1 MSITGP
7 HNNTFIIPK
16 LSLGDTFKEWFDVT
30 NTRIIEK
37 LNLLKV
43 YTATGI
49 AGITAN
55 TDTSGELVIGID
67 TIIPGDH
74 IFTGNIT
81 FNGQTTTINSTE
93 VTIDDYIL
101 ELGHTGSSGET
112 GGFDDATIDSVFG
125 GGGIRV
131 LGADRDKEWIWRL
144 AQEGWETDENIV
156 FGPSGDN
163 IFASKQNILRIH
175 ETHLSGF
182 SSGIEIKFVGASGSS
197 TDNLLVSYNT
207 GPSGG
212 VIENSAINQHA
223 IEIGAGGFVDIKNG
237 ANRKRVNQVGHGFPF
252 GAVVRKEFN
261 SSNYVL
267 AQADS
272 KTNAEVVGIVSRVV
286 NADYF
291 DITFFGEVVAPAAGA
306 WADSLVSGQGATLSA
321 GDAYFLSPTQPGKLT
336 INPPQA
342 PGQIRKPLL
351 VGLSD
356 TSGLVTNYIGHE
368 IPNEVTAGAG
378 GASNRVLINQVNNF
392 FIGDVV
398 AFDSDQVYGLSGDT
412 DTPFTGLTYENGTY
426 VRAQAN
432 SKQYSNAIG
441 IVDEV
446 NVANDPNKFYITT
459 NGRFT
464 LPLDE
469 LTSSR
474 PVNTGGAIGFNPG
487 KVYYLD
493 ADVSTYGSAQLTE
506 NAPTTVGYFT
516 KPVLVSIGA
525 NDGYFLNHLGIQNG
539 TFGASGS
546 SGGSIQPLI
555 GRTFYPIDRTLVVQ
569 NRTVVPLT
577 EVNGA
582 QHGLI
587 CFDEVEDYI
596 PAPFWARK
604 CDNEDIFIVV
614 DLKTRTDTTQSNV
627 EFIGTS
633 GSPAGRYLLSA
644 PAPGQVPVSSTTYS
658 WTSAGCPI
666 VNPPTRK
673 VAIACDLDGIDDP
686 RFAGLLTTP
695 SSIVYDP
702 DSVVYG
708 ETFFYIFGSFIL
720 PCADGSGRVGTNQI
734 VWRRVYV
741 PMEDD
746 ATTLD
751 SITSNVTRVDDATVT
766 NPCDSQYNV
775 IVDEGCVVNVI
786 INPRPGGSVDDG
798 LTQVPGTPTGPG
810 IEPIGGGGVVTDGL
824 TTVPTDPPTNPGVQ
838 PVDGTFDDTTND
850 GTVLRGQ
857 FGTFGSDF
865 GMGWFGINQR
875 VTDQNALNAL
885 NSLPFLPI
893 GDYENNSL
901 MNFYDR
907 RFLNI
912 PASATHM
919 LMTFIF
925 DLEVALTQDHF
936 VHIKDYIQGDFYLVD
951 WKVSEQY
958 VYGRLGSPAKQ
969 QVEIQVVVPFNINQ
983 PRIMY
988 AIDNVSIND
997 IGPLK
1002 VSVYVDGFYISE
1014 SGSGPGGS
1022 VSNNTNIL
1030 CNGDFDFWERG
1041 VTGSTSTSNELI
1053 VTDRWMR
1060 SYNEG
1065 TLSSPGLNRGAFD
1078 IASASTP
1085 RPYSQYYL
1093 EMDGNLT
1100 GVTGADSYLRIEQR
1114 IEDVRTLAG
1123 GEATVS
1129 FHANGDGGDV
1139 PVYIALERYYGAS
1152 GDNGLGDNREH
1163 IFVKNVQIS
1172 GNQWKRYTA
1181 TFNVPDFRVGSVAD
1195 EGSYVSIQFY
1205 KHCAEG
1211 KNGSSILVQSNAN
1224 ALLLSKVQL
1233 ESGSIASSF
1242 SKLDKGT
1249 ELQRC
1254 QRYYWNDP
1262 TLSVPANNVGYMGV
1276 LYFPTTMYRVPTV
1289 TPTDGNVTTSG
1300 VSTRSCVLSNG
1311 NVFTGLRTGFS
1322 ANAEI

>member
-7 HNNTFIIPK
+7 QNNTFIIPK

-37 LNLLKV
+37 LNLLRV

-49 AGITAN
+49 DGITAN

-101 ELGHTGSSGET
+101 ELGHTGASGDT
-112 GGFDDATIDSVFG
+112 GGFDDATIDSDFG

-163 IFASKQNILRIH
+163 IFASKQNILRVH

-212 VIENSAINQHA
+212 AIENSPINQHA
-223 IEIGAGGFVDIKNG
+223 IEIGPGGFVDIKNG
-237 ANRKRVNQVGHGFPF
+237 ANRKRVNQVGHGFSF
-252 GAVVRKEFN
+252 GTVVRKDFN

-291 DITFFGEVVAPAAGA
+291 DITFFGEVVAPAPGA
-306 WADSLVSGQGATLSA
+306 WADSLVSGQGATLSS

-368 IPNEVTAGAG
+368 IPNDIAAGSG

-398 AFDSDQVYGLSGDT
+398 AFDSNEIYGLSGDA
-412 DTPFTGLTYENGTY
+412 DAPFTGLTYENGTY

-432 SKQYSNAIG
+432 TKQYSNVIG

-493 ADVSTYGSAQLTE
+493 SDVSTYGSAQLTE
-506 NAPTTVGYFT
+506 TAPTTIGHFT

-555 GRTFYPIDRTLVVQ
+555 GRTFQPIDRTLVVQ
-569 NRTVVPLT
+569 NRTLSPLT
-577 EVNGA
+577 EVNGS

-596 PAPFWARK
+596 PSPFWARK
-604 CDNEDIFIVV
+604 CDNESVFIVV
-614 DLKTRTDTTQSNV
+614 DLKTRSDPSHSNV
-627 EFIGTS
+627 DFIGTS
-633 GSPAGRYLLSA
+633 ESPAGRYLISA
-644 PAPGQVPVSSTTYS
+644 PATGQVPVSSTTYS
-658 WTSAGCPI
+658 WTSAGCPV

-673 VAIACDLDGIDDP
+673 VAIACELDGLNEP
-686 RFAGLLTTP
+686 MYSGLIITP
-695 SSIVYDP
+695 PSIVYDP

-708 ETFFYIFGSFIL
+708 ETFFFIFGSIIRQ
-720 PCADGSGRVGTNQI
+720 CVDSSGRIGTNQI

-741 PMEDD
+741 PREDD
-746 ATTLD
+746 ATTTD
-751 SITSNVTRVDDATVT
+751 PITSNISTVTDATIT
-766 NPCDSQYNV
+766 NPCSSQYNV
-775 IVDEGCVVNVI
+775 LIDEGCSVDAI
-786 INPRPGGSVDDG
+786 ITPRPGGSVLDDDAVVIG
-798 LTQVPGTPTGPG
+798 GPSGPSGPG
-810 IEPIGGGGVVTDGL
+810 QPAVGIDVSDDA
-824 TTVPTDPPTNPGVQ
+824 TTVV
-838 PVDGTFDDTTND
+838 
-850 GTVLRGQ
+850 RGIEQ
-857 FGTFGSDF
+857 TLGRSDS
-865 GMGWFGINQR
+865 GAGWFTVNQR
-875 VTDQNALNAL
+875 VTDQNSLNAL

-912 PASATHM
+912 PPTATHM
-919 LMTFIF
+919 LMTFLF
-925 DLEVALTQDHF
+925 DLEVAQTQDHF

-958 VYGRLGSPAKQ
+958 AYGRLGSAAKQ

-988 AIDNVSIND
+988 AVDNIALND
-997 IGPLK
+997 VGPLK

-1041 VTGSTSTSNELI
+1041 ITASSSTTNNLF
-1053 VTDRWMR
+1053 VADRWSR
-1060 SYNEG
+1060 SHNQG
-1065 TLSSPGLNRGAFD
+1065 TLSSAGLNQGIFN
-1078 IASASTP
+1078 IASSSTP

-1093 EMDGNLT
+1093 EIDGNLT
-1100 GVTGADSYLRIEQR
+1100 GSTGSDSYLRIEQR

-1123 GEATVS
+1123 GPATVS
-1129 FHANGDGGDV
+1129 FDANGDGGDV
-1139 PVYIALERYYGAS
+1139 PVYIALERFYGAS
-1152 GDNGLGDNREH
+1152 GDNGLGTNIEH
-1163 IFVKNVQIS
+1163 IFVKNVQVS

-1181 TFNVPDFRVGSVAD
+1181 TFNVPDFRVGSVAGED
-1195 EGSYVSIQFY
+1195 SYVSIQFY
-1205 KHCAEG
+1205 KHCASG

-1233 ESGSIASSF
+1233 ESGSVASSF

-1262 TLSVPANNVGYMGV
+1262 TLSVPANNIGYMGV
-1276 LYFPTTMYRVPTV
+1276 LYYPTTMYKVPTIS
-1289 TPTDGNVTTSG
+1289 PTDGNVTTSG
-1300 VSTRSCVLSNG
+1300 VSTRSCVLSNS